1 MRLVTIIY
9 HYIFLKKGGVFMNTK
24 KDTAKKSATLAAKV
38 LTNVLKADANSTAC
52 CFAYQPK
59 APEELLRFRRQK

>member
-1 MRLVTIIY
+1 
-9 HYIFLKKGGVFMNTK
+9 MNTK